1 MLIEKLS
8 KIFDDDN
15 SREHESHFKILEIFR
30 RDSTD
35 DKRIS
40 KTIIWAK
47 EKGYLAKLDISEDSA
62 ESLLNDILIDHNL
75 PDELRN
81 NTQLR
86 NELEQ
91 VAKDKAGENSP
102 LRREEAEQVYEL
114 IKSGEV
120 FGDLFYTLNVIFNLI
135 IRADSFS
142 NLDNSFKAYFSALT
156 HLPESIV
163 SDLDPVIAF
172 NNISAQIKLAKEGE
186 PLENPAILNNTLK
199 TIYSAPEV
207 GNTIDVI
214 SALLA
219 PENESLRIALLV
231 YARLSGVNLE
241 QQDIDKVRSTILNRD
256 EPNLGSLLLYVL
268 TPDNTIRLGGG

>member
-231 YARLSGVNLE
+231 YARLNGVNLE

>member
-135 IRADSFS
+135 IRADRFS

-231 YARLSGVNLE
+231 YARLNGVNLE

>member
-1 MLIEKLS
+1 MLIEKVS

-231 YARLSGVNLE
+231 YARLNGVNLE

>member
-30 RDSTD
+30 GESTD
-35 DKRIS
+35 DDRVS
-40 KTIIWAK
+40 KAITWAK
-47 EKGYLAKLDISEDSA
+47 DNGYLAKLDISEDSA
-62 ESLLNDILIDHNL
+62 KSLLNSMLVNHNL

-81 NTQLR
+81 NTQLK

-91 VAKDKAGENSP
+91 VAKDKAGESSP
-102 LRREEAEQVYEL
+102 LSPEEAEQVYEL

-135 IRADSFS
+135 IRPDSFS

-156 HLPESIV
+156 HLPESIA
-163 SDLDPVIAF
+163 SDLDPDIAF
-172 NNISAQIKLAKEGE
+172 NNISTQIKLAKEGG
-186 PLENPAILNNTLK
+186 PLENTAILNNTLK

-231 YARLSGVNLE
+231 YARLNGVNLE
-241 QQDIDKVRSTILNRD
+241 QKDIDTVRNTILNRD
-256 EPNLGSLLLYVL
+256 EPNLGGLLLYVL
-268 TPDNTIRLGGG
+268 TPENAMRLAGE